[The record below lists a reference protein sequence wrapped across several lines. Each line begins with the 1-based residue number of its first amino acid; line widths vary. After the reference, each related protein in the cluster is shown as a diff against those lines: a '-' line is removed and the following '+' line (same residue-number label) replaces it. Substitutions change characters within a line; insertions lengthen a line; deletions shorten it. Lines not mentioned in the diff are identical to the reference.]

1 LPYTAIHSAQASMPA
16 TGVDGQ
22 VWLDTDGTLAGQDF
36 VPLSGGT
43 MTGNLNTPSIN
54 SGGITGDNLIING
67 NFDFWQRGVSF
78 SGQEYTADRWLSF
91 ANDSVTR
98 QSFSLISEIPGA
110 QFYLRKT
117 PVQSGGAYHALQQ
130 TIENGGNDLSGKTV
144 TLSFWARR
152 NTASDYAMEVFS
164 NLNNDQ
170 QTATSTITLTGT
182 WTKYITTWTIPVTNG
197 TNAHRYIRFNPQADA
212 RGFDL
217 AQVKLE
223 LGSNATPFSRAGGT
237 IQGELAA
244 CQRYYYRTTSTGGF
258 AGIGGNGFTYSA
270 TQANVQLQLPV
281 PMRTYPS
288 SCDVSNIRYV
298 DSANGAANITQV
310 AMWQIPAS
318 VTNAT
323 VVDFQAIG
331 TGFTSGRYVFLQTS
345 AGNGYLGFSA
355 EL

>member
-1 LPYTAIHSAQASMPA
+1 MRVGSQSESRLALAQRVESSIAQNYRGRQMTVSFWIKFSHATAVSTTATIYGNFYAGIGYNTTTTDPAHGTTGWDDFFQPAVIANGSLPTSWTKYTATFTVPSNTNNIVFLTQFS
-16 TGVDGQ
+16 DI
-22 VWLDTDGTLAGQDF
+22 GT
-36 VPLSGGT
+36 S
-43 MTGNLNTPSIN
+43 
-54 SGGITGDNLIING
+54 
-67 NFDFWQRGVSF
+67 
-78 SGQEYTADRWLSF
+78 
-91 ANDSVTR
+91 ANDSY
-98 QSFSLISEIPGA
+98 SYEITDVKIEPG
-110 QFYLRKT
+110 
-117 PVQSGGAYHALQQ
+117 
-130 TIENGGNDLSGKTV
+130 
-144 TLSFWARR
+144 
-152 NTASDYAMEVFS
+152 
-164 NLNNDQ
+164 
-170 QTATSTITLTGT
+170 TS
-182 WTKYITTWTIPVTNG
+182 
-197 TNAHRYIRFNPQADA
+197 
-212 RGFDL
+212 
-217 AQVKLE
+217 
-223 LGSNATPFSRAGGT
+223 ATPFSMHAKSHA
-237 IQGELAA
+237 GELAA